1 MNDPWLN
8 KEIETDIF
16 YQQITNNY
24 RKVELV
30 IGKLFIIWILLASYA
45 AWYIRNK
52 LYVLWN
58 N

>member
-24 RKVELV
+24 RKVELL
-30 IGKLFIIWILLASYA
+30 IGKLFIIWILLASYT

>member
-30 IGKLFIIWILLASYA
+30 IGKLFIIWILLASYT